1 MKLYTSRTYQRG
13 GNSVYPYPVEVKTQE
28 DLRAAVA
35 WDHVA
40 AEYQQGHRG
49 TERFISA
56 DCLMMDVDNAPGKGQ
71 PDIPPEQWRDLDAI
85 HADLPGVSF
94 YAVTSRSHMKAK
106 DGRPPRPKYHLY
118 FEIPLTTSAAEYR
131 QIKLDLT
138 ERLPYFDAN
147 ATDAARMFFGN
158 TEAQVTY
165 CPGDRLITD
174 WIHATPAPKKTP
186 QDLPAVELNPRTA
199 PQRTG
204 KDNGLYD
211 FNELL
216 QYIPCAQLDMDTW
229 VQIGM
234 ALKATGYDVSTWDAW
249 SATDPDRYHPGE
261 CARRWRSFG
270 RNKGNSVGGT
280 YIIERA
286 EDYGWQRPERKT
298 KGAQKMESTKR
309 VNDIVVHTVQPV
321 PEAQTTQAEA
331 EPKETEQPP
340 VSYVDLILQDFLSRR
355 YEPIPTGIPEVDD
368 IINGGFI
375 LETLVTLGAGPG
387 MGKTLLCQQIFE
399 GIAAQ
404 GRADVMYFNLEM
416 SRPQLIARSLSRATG
431 YSTNTVMRGYEWT
444 PAQAAKI
451 TRAAVEYKET
461 TALHMVYED
470 KNRGNEYQKILDRM
484 RKGEE
489 NRKDRNLPFIAVI
502 DYLQILGSTNQRED
516 DIQTIKQAL
525 TAFKNFATERKA
537 IVVIIMAHSRALN
550 ESGKITQGAGRDTSS
565 IEYSGDLQLSLNYTA
580 IASGD
585 CADIPAMRKAIKDKA
600 TIGGKKAG
608 KWLWNDIC
616 LVCTKNRFGEDR
628 GICGMKREGKRSRF
642 VFLPKQAQAQEDEED
657 ERDATPEQTKR
668 RKLY

>member
-1 MKLYTSRTYQRG
+1 MKLYTSRTYQQ
-13 GNSVYPYPVEVKTQE
+13 GNNSRYPYPVDVATAE
-28 DLRAAVA
+28 DLRAVVA

-40 AEYQQGHRG
+40 AEYQDGHRG
-49 TERFISA
+49 TERFIAA
-56 DCLMMDVDNAPGKGQ
+56 DCLMMDVDNATGKGQ
-71 PDIPPEQWRDLDAI
+71 PDIPPEKWRDLDAI
-85 HADLPGVSF
+85 RADLPGVAF
-94 YAVTSRSHMKAK
+94 YAVTSRNHMKEK

-118 FEIPLTTSAAEYR
+118 FEIPRTTSAEEYR
-131 QIKLDLT
+131 SIKLAIT
-138 ERLPYFDAN
+138 ARLPYFDTN
-147 ATDAARMFFGN
+147 AADAARMFYGN
-158 TEAQVTY
+158 KAASVWFY
-165 CPGDRLITD
+165 PGERLITD
-174 WIHATPAPKKTP
+174 WIRTTPAPPIT
-186 QDLPAVELNPRTA
+186 QPAVELNPQRQ
-199 PQRTG
+199 QRTG
-204 KDNGLYD
+204 VDNGLYD
-211 FNELL
+211 LREPLAA
-216 QYIPCAQLDMDTW
+216 IPCAQLDRETW
-229 VQIGM
+229 VKVGM
-234 ALKATGYDVSTWDAW
+234 ALKATGYDVSDWDAW
-249 SATDPDRYHPGE
+249 SAADPDRYHPGE
-261 CARRWRSFG
+261 CARKWRSFRRSSG
-270 RNKGNSVGGT
+270 VGGT
-280 YIIERA
+280 YIITLA
-286 EDYGWQRPERKT
+286 ESYGWQRPERK
-298 KGAQKMESTKR
+298 KKEVKQMEHTER
-309 VNDIVVHTVQPV
+309 INDITVHTVPVVQPV
-321 PEAQTTQAEA
+321 PEMQQEQNEA
-331 EPKETEQPP
+331 EPKETEQAP

-355 YEPIPTGIPEVDD
+355 YEPIPTGIKEVDD

-387 MGKTLLCQQIFE
+387 MGKTMLAQQLFE

-461 TALHMVYED
+461 TAKHMIYED

-565 IEYSGDLQLSLNYTA
+565 IEYSGDLQFSLNYTA

-616 LVCTKNRFGEDR
+616 LIVTKNRFGEDR
-628 GICGMKREGKRSRF
+628 GICGMTREGKRSRF
-642 VFLPKQAQAQEDEED
+642 VFLPKQAQKEDGPEE
-657 ERDATPEQTKR
+657 ERPAIR
-668 RKLY
+668 I